1 MAVRIRTDESI
12 AKDVVDS
19 LYWDS
24 RVDASKVSVKVD
36 NGIVTLSG
44 TVPTSSS
51 RAAASE
57 DAWVITGVREVN
69 NKIKVD
75 YLMEAPSDN
84 NIASNIKDRFDW
96 DDDLFPYDI
105 QVNVVAGWVTLES
118 TVDTFWK
125 KVRAEDLAFS
135 TRGVVGVMNKIA
147 VVPTQ
152 TIADESLAEDLIN
165 ALDRNVN
172 VNVDDINVTV
182 ENGTVSLTGT
192 VPSWSAKR
200 AAYDTSRYT
209 LGVKEVK
216 DRVTVRLLE
225 ETLQG

>member
-1 MAVRIRTDESI
+1 MIDIEAI

-36 NGIVTLSG
+36 DGIVTLSG
-44 TVPTSSS
+44 TVPSYSS

-57 DAWVITGVREVN
+57 DAWLITGVRNVENELTVDFQLEV
-69 NKIKVD
+69 
-75 YLMEAPSDN
+75 PSDSE
-84 NIASNIKDRFDW
+84 IKSNIEQAFTW
-96 DDDLFPYDI
+96 DNDLYPF
-105 QVNVVAGWVTLES
+105 NVSVDLVAGWVTLGG
-118 TVDTFWK
+118 TVDAFWK
-125 KVRAEDLAFS
+125 KVRAEDMAFGM
-135 TRGVVGVMNKIA
+135 RGVVGVTNKIA

-152 TIADESLAEDLIN
+152 TIGDESLAETIIN

-182 ENGTVSLTGT
+182 ENGTVALNGT

-200 AAYDTSRYT
+200 AAYDTARYT

-216 DRVTVRLLE
+216 DQTTVRLRE
-225 ETLQG
+225 ETLQM

>member
-1 MAVRIRTDESI
+1 MIARVRNDEFI
-12 AKDVVDS
+12 AKEVFDS
-19 LYWDS
+19 MYWDS

-44 TVPTSSS
+44 TVPSYSS

-57 DAWVITGVREVN
+57 DAWLITGVRDVEN
-69 NKIKVD
+69 QLKVD
-75 YLMEAPSDN
+75 FRTTVPSDEE
-84 NIASNIKDRFDW
+84 IASNIQDQFRW
-96 DDDLFPYDI
+96 DNDLYPYDI
-105 QVNVVAGWVTLES
+105 QVTVLTGWVTLEG
-118 TVDTFWK
+118 TVDAFWK

-135 TRGVVGVMNKIA
+135 MRGVLGLTNKIA

-152 TIADESLAEDLIN
+152 TVTDENLAEDIIN

-182 ENGTVSLTGT
+182 EEGTVTLTGA
-192 VPSWSAKR
+192 VPSWSSKR
-200 AAYDTSRYT
+200 AAYDSARYT

-216 DRVTVRLLE
+216 DQITVTLPE
-225 ETLQG
+225 ETFEG